1 MSLYDTESGHLYEG
15 EKDMKTGFCTTV
27 GVIGGVIATLF
38 GGWND
43 ALITL
48 VVFMV
53 IDYVSGLVVA
63 GVFKASKKSESGALE
78 SRVGWKGLCR
88 KCMTFLFVL
97 IAHRLDLAVGT
108 TYRKDAVVIGFI
120 ANELISIVENA
131 GLMGL
136 PLPAAITKAV
146 DILTTKVEKKG

>member
-1 MSLYDTESGHLYEG
+1 
-15 EKDMKTGFCTTV
+15 MKTGLCTAIGLV
-27 GVIGGVIATLF
+27 GGVIATLF

-48 VVFMV
+48 VVFMI
-53 IDYVSGLVVA
+53 IDYVSGLIVA
-63 GVFKASKKSESGALE
+63 GVFKASKKSKNGALE
-78 SRVGWKGLCR
+78 SRAGWKGLCR
-88 KCMTFLFVL
+88 KGMTLLFVL

-108 TYRKDAVVIGFI
+108 AYIKDAVVIGFI

-131 GLMGL
+131 GLMGI

-146 DILTTKVEKKG
+146 DILTTKVEKRGDMS